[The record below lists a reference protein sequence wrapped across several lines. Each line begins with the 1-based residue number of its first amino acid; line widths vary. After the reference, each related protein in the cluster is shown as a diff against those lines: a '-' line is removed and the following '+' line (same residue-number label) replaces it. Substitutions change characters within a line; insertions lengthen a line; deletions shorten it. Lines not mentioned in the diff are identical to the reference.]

1 MNFNDFTGLYPLS
14 KTLRFEAKPVGATW
28 HHIQNSELLSED
40 QHRADSYKV
49 AKKLI
54 DEYHKAFI
62 DKVMD
67 SFSFPL
73 TSQGKLNSLQEYHDC
88 YMNKEKSEQAKKQ
101 FAQIQANLRKA
112 ISQALRKNEAFKRI
126 DKKELIE
133 SDLAAFVCQPDTPLP
148 NGMDTS
154 QALELIGEFK
164 GFTTYFKGFH
174 ENRSNLYV
182 AEEQSTAI
190 AFRLV
195 HENLPRFI
203 DNMAVFTQIAAIPEM
218 QSCLAETY
226 QAFESHLGVN
236 SLGEMFELDYFNTL
250 LTQTQIEVY
259 NGILGG
265 RTTENNPQK
274 YQGLNEHINL
284 YNQRHKEHR
293 LPKFKMLYK
302 QILSDRVALS
312 WLPEAFATDQ
322 QVLDAIEQ
330 CYRQLQ
336 ERVLACN
343 ENSLQH
349 LLRSL
354 STYDAKGIFLR
365 NDLQLTHI
373 SQKLYG
379 NWNLIENAVK
389 EDIRRTAPARKKKE
403 TAEDYDK
410 RIDGIYKQ
418 ADSFSIAYLNHCIK
432 QTHSEEYR
440 RIEDYFATWG
450 AENTPT
456 EQCENLF
463 AQITNAYT
471 AAQPLLQ
478 ADYPSNKKLSQD
490 DSHVE
495 LLKKLLDA
503 IKSLQW
509 FVKPLLGKGDESGK
523 DERFAGEMA
532 LLWND
537 LNMVTPLYNKVRNHI
552 TKKPY
557 DKEKIKLNFANAQ
570 LLDGW
575 DENKETTNAAIIL
588 RKDGLYYLAIM
599 NKKFRSLLGQPMP
612 QEGPCYERMNY
623 KLIPNPFMQLP
634 RILITSKTAIQKYA
648 PSEEL
653 LMHYKQGTHIKG
665 ESFSLS
671 DCHEL
676 IDYFKQSIKKNVD
689 WRNFDFHFSDTS
701 SYEDLSGFYR
711 EVERQGYK
719 VTFSSVSV
727 AHIDKLVSEGKM
739 YLFQIYNKD
748 FSPSSKGTPNMHT
761 LYWRALFDERNLA
774 EVVYKLNGGA
784 EIFFRKHSLS
794 PSRPTHPAHV
804 PIANKNKQ
812 NEKQTSLFN
821 YDLTKDRRYT
831 VDKVLF
837 HVPITLN
844 FKSAGNSDINQQVRS
859 YLQMADDT
867 HVIGIDR
874 GERHLLYLVVIDRHG
889 NIKEQFSLNEI
900 VNEYNGNHYRTD
912 YHDLLDQ
919 REKNRLEARQ
929 SWKSIETI
937 KELKE
942 GYLSQVIHKIT
953 SLMVK
958 YHAIVVLED
967 LNLGFMRGRQKVEK
981 QVYQKFEKMLIDK
994 LNYLVDKQ
1002 AGCNQPGGLYHAYQ
1016 LANAFESFRKLG
1028 KQSGFLFYIPAWNT
1042 SKIDPTTGFVNL
1054 FDTRYENVE
1063 KARSFFSKFRS
1074 IRYNEQD
1081 DWFEFAF
1088 DYTDFTS
1095 KAEGTRTT
1103 WTLCTRGE
1111 RILTFRNTA
1120 KNNQWDNQTVWP
1132 TQMLKDLFAAHQIN
1146 LHDNLKD
1153 AIAQQDTKHFFEELL
1168 RCLKLTLQM
1177 RNSITGTETDFL
1189 ISPVANA
1196 QREFFDSRSCGPTLP
1211 ANADANGAYNI
1222 ARKGLMLIEQIKKAT
1237 DLKNLKFDITNKSWL
1252 RFAQQKPYLND

>member
-1 MNFNDFTGLYPLS
+1 MNFNDFTGLYSLS

-28 HHIQNSELLSED
+28 YHIQQSELLNED
-40 QHRADSYKV
+40 QHRAESYKV
-49 AKKLI
+49 VKKLI

-67 SFSFPL
+67 SFCLPL
-73 TSQGKLNSLQEYHDC
+73 ASQGKLNSLQEYHDC

-101 FAQIQANLRKA
+101 FAQIQTNLRKA

-133 SDLAAFVCQPDTPLP
+133 NDLAAFVSQPGIPLP
-148 NGMDTS
+148 NGLNAS
-154 QALELIGEFK
+154 QALELIDEFK

-182 AEEQSTAI
+182 DKEQSTAI

-203 DNMAVFTQIAAIPEM
+203 DNMAVFAQIASIPEM
-218 QSCLAETY
+218 QPCLADTY
-226 QAFESHLGVN
+226 QAFESYLGIN
-236 SLGEMFELDYFNTL
+236 SLSEMFELDYFNTL

-265 RTTENNPQK
+265 RTDEDKQQK
-274 YQGLNEHINL
+274 YQGLNEYINL
-284 YNQRHKEHR
+284 YNQHHKDHR

-312 WLPEAFATDQ
+312 WLPEAFSTDQ
-322 QVLDAIEQ
+322 QVLDAVEQ

-336 ERVLACN
+336 ERVLASG

-354 STYDAKGIFLR
+354 VTYDPEGIFLR
-365 NDLQLTHI
+365 NDLQLTRI
-373 SQKLYG
+373 SQKLLG
-379 NWNLIENAVK
+379 DWSLIEGAVK
-389 EDIRRTAPARKKKE
+389 EDIRRIAPPRKKKE

-418 ADSFSIAYLNHCIK
+418 ANSFSIAYINHCIA
-432 QTHSEEYR
+432 QALPDEHR
-440 RIEDYFATWG
+440 RIEDYFATLG
-450 AENTPT
+450 AEDTET
-456 EQCENLF
+456 EQRENLF
-463 AQITNAYT
+463 AQIANAYT
-471 AAQPLLQ
+471 EAKTLLHSE
-478 ADYPSNKKLSQD
+478 YPSDRKLSQN

-503 IKSLQW
+503 IKSLQR

-532 LLWND
+532 LQWND
-537 LNMVTPLYNKVRNHI
+537 MDKVTLLYNKVRNHI

-557 DKEKIKLNFANAQ
+557 DTDKIKLNFANAQ

-575 DENKETTNAAIIL
+575 DENKETTNASIIL

-599 NKKFRSLLGQPMP
+599 NKNYRSLLGKPMP
-612 QEGPCYERMNY
+612 TEGPCYERMTY
-623 KLIPNPFMQLP
+623 KLLP
-634 RILITSKTAIQKYA
+634 GANKMLPKVFFSKSRIDEFS
-648 PSEEL
+648 PSPTL
-653 LMHYKQGTHIKG
+653 LEHYEQGTHKKG
-665 ESFSLS
+665 DSFCLA
-671 DCHEL
+671 DCHDL
-676 IDYFKQSIKKNVD
+676 IDFFKQSIEKHHD
-689 WRNFDFHFSDTS
+689 WHKFGFHFSPTDT
-701 SYEDLSGFYR
+701 YEDLSGFYR
-711 EVERQGYK
+711 EVEQQGYK
-719 VTFSSVSV
+719 VTFSPVSV
-727 AHIDKLVSEGKM
+727 DHIDRLVSEGKM

-812 NEKQTSLFN
+812 NEKQTSLFG
-821 YDLTKDRRYT
+821 YDLIKDRRYT
-831 VDKVLF
+831 VDKLMF

-844 FKSAGNSDINQQVRS
+844 FKSAGNSDINLPVRS

-1002 AGCNQPGGLYHAYQ
+1002 ADCDQPGGLYHAYQ

-1081 DWFEFAF
+1081 DWFEFSF
-1088 DYTDFTS
+1088 DYNDFTT

-1111 RILTFRNTA
+1111 RIISFRNVL
-1120 KNNQWDNQTVWP
+1120 KNNQWDSQSVWP
-1132 TQMLKDLFAAHQIN
+1132 TQMLKDLFAAYDIN
-1146 LHDNLKD
+1146 PYGNLKES
-1153 AIAQQDTKHFFEELL
+1153 IAQQTKKDFFVELL

-1177 RNSITGTETDFL
+1177 RNSVTGTEIDFM
-1189 ISPVANA
+1189 ISPVANG
-1196 QREFFDSRSCGPTLP
+1196 QGQFYDSRSCDTTLP

-1237 DLKNLKFDITNKSWL
+1237 DLKDLKFDITNKSWL
-1252 RFAQQKPYLND
+1252 NFAQQKPYLND